1 MMYLPDWISAGSRAM
16 SQNRIQDNANAESD
30 ASAVPPGFILISA
43 GALPVPLARAMAA
56 QQQLY
61 RLAYQQAREA
71 VESTRRTYRW
81 MFRAAQADARN

>member
-1 MMYLPDWISAGSRAM
+1 MC
-16 SQNRIQDNANAESD
+16 QNRIRDAAGAESD

-43 GALPVPLARAMAA
+43 GALPAPLARGAAA

-61 RLAYQQAREA
+61 HLAYQQAREA

-81 MFRAAQADARN
+81 MFCAAQADARN